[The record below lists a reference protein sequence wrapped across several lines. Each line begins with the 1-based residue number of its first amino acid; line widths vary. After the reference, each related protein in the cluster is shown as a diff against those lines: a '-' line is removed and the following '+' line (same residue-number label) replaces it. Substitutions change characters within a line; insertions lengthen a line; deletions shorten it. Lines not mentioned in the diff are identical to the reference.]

1 MLKARTEAGTQI
13 RAEQIDSMQTM
24 PIVGNVKID
33 TDCLKSLDSNIVP
46 NSIIVEVAHSFNF
59 FLLVHLFQHS
69 INYIPNSQS
78 IDYSPIVKS
87 YLGHTMVGHSTGPE

>member
-13 RAEQIDSMQTM
+13 RAEQIDSMQTL

-69 INYIPNSQS
+69 VNINSTQFS
-78 IDYSPIVKS
+78 IDR
-87 YLGHTMVGHSTGPE
+87 L